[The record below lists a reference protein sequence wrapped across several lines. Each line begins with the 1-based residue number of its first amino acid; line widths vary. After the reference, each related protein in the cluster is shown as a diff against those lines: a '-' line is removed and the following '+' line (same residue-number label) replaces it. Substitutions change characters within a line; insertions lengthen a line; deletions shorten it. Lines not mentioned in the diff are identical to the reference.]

1 MEHAQKKKTSKPYS
15 PEFRERA
22 VRLAMEHRDD
32 YQSEAAALTAIAG
45 KLGCSPDSL
54 RVWMRQVQRDGGEQP
69 GPTGVEIAR
78 IKELEREN
86 RELRQAN
93 EILRKASALF
103 CPGGARP
110 PVSQII
116 DFIEESREAFG
127 VEPICRALQFAPS
140 TYYDRRAIARDP
152 DRASARAKSDAALS
166 LKIDAAWDANRKLY
180 GARKVWHVLRRQ
192 GEYAARCTVE
202 RLMRRL
208 GLRGVVR
215 GKKVITTNPDAS
227 LPCPD
232 DKVNRLFMADRPN
245 KLWVSDFTY
254 VPTWSGTVYV
264 AFVIDVFA
272 RRIVGWRT
280 STSMKTQFVLD
291 ALDQAIW
298 QRKTPDNKSLVH
310 HSDRG
315 SQYLS
320 IKYTERLAEAEID
333 LSVGTVGD
341 AYDNALA
348 ECVIGLFKT
357 EVINQIGPWKSMR
370 EVEWETLK
378 WVDWYNNRRLLGP
391 IGYIPPA
398 EAEEAFY
405 ANLNTLDMVA

>member
-1 MEHAQKKKTSKPYS
+1 M
-15 PEFRERA
+15 
-22 VRLAMEHRDD
+22 
-32 YQSEAAALTAIAG
+32 IA
-45 KLGCSPDSL
+45 
-54 RVWMRQVQRDGGEQP
+54 
-69 GPTGVEIAR
+69 
-78 IKELEREN
+78 
-86 RELRQAN
+86 
-93 EILRKASALF
+93 
-103 CPGGARP
+103 
-110 PVSQII
+110 
-116 DFIEESREAFG
+116 FIEESREVLG
-127 VEPICRALQFAPS
+127 VEPICKVLQFAPS

-152 DRASARAKSDAALS
+152 ELASCRAKSDAALS
-166 LKIDAAWDANRKLY
+166 LKIDAAWEDNRKLY
-180 GARKVWHVLRRQ
+180 GARKIWHVLRRD
-192 GEYAARCTVE
+192 GEDVARCTVE

-208 GLRGVVR
+208 GIRGVVR
-215 GKKVITTNPDAS
+215 GKKVITTTPDTS
-227 LPCPD
+227 QPCPD
-232 DKVNRLFMADRPN
+232 DKVNRLFKADRPN

-272 RRIVGWRT
+272 RRIVGWRA

-378 WVDWYNNRRLLGP
+378 WVDWYNNRRLLGT
-391 IGYIPPA
+391 IGYITPA

>member
-1 MEHAQKKKTSKPYS
+1 M
-15 PEFRERA
+15 
-22 VRLAMEHRDD
+22 M
-32 YQSEAAALTAIAG
+32 
-45 KLGCSPDSL
+45 
-54 RVWMRQVQRDGGEQP
+54 
-69 GPTGVEIAR
+69 
-78 IKELEREN
+78 
-86 RELRQAN
+86 
-93 EILRKASALF
+93 
-103 CPGGARP
+103 
-110 PVSQII
+110 

-127 VEPICRALQFAPS
+127 VEPLCKALQFAPS
-140 TYYDRRAIARDP
+140 TYYDRRAIVRDP
-152 DRASARAKSDAALS
+152 ERSSRRAKSDAAMS
-166 LKIDAAWDANRKLY
+166 LRIDGAWEDNRKLY
-180 GARKVWHVLRRQ
+180 GARKIWHVLRRDGQ
-192 GEYAARCTVE
+192 DVARCTVE
-202 RLMRRL
+202 RLMRAL
-208 GLRGVVR
+208 GIRGVVR
-215 GKKVITTNPDAS
+215 GKRVVTTNPDTS

-232 DKVNRLFMADRPN
+232 DKVNRLFKADRPN

-272 RRIVGWRT
+272 RRIVGWRV
-280 STSMKTQFVLD
+280 STSMTTKFVLD

-298 QRKTPDNKSLVH
+298 QRKTLDNTSLVH

-320 IKYTERLAEAEID
+320 IKYTERLAQAEID

-357 EVINQIGPWKSMR
+357 ELIKQIGPWKSMR

-378 WVDWYNNRRLLGP
+378 WVDWYNNRRLLGS
-391 IGYIPPA
+391 IGYITPA